1 MLDTH
6 FLGEAWLPETGR
18 GGHQVPRFREA
29 DMALLHTSPDPG
41 RVKGFEDRCK
51 CVKNVPGNGE
61 GKEQHEL
68 TKAAVAC
75 GWGTAQSYS
84 T

>member
-1 MLDTH
+1 M
-6 FLGEAWLPETGR
+6 
-18 GGHQVPRFREA
+18 PRFREA
-29 DMALLHTSPDPG
+29 DMALLHASPGPG
-41 RVKGFEDRCK
+41 TVKGFEDCCK
-51 CVKNVPGNGE
+51 RVKNVPGDGE
-61 GKEQHEL
+61 GKEQREL